1 MKRSVIVGYARS
13 SNDYDGLI
21 DRYKNSTTD
30 EDRLRYLEGLASF
43 KRPDLVRR
51 VQDFA
56 MAGNVKR
63 QDIGRGLLQFATA
76 NPDAH
81 AVTWQWFKDNIEKL
95 DKMYEGTAT
104 LSAYMRAYISI
115 IGVGRVEDVEKLFK
129 EHKIAGS
136 DATLERLKIHD
147 RLAKEI
153 AKT

>member
-1 MKRSVIVGYARS
+1 
-13 SNDYDGLI
+13 
-21 DRYKNSTTD
+21 
-30 EDRLRYLEGLASF
+30 LEGLASF
-43 KRPDLVRR
+43 KRPDLVRK
-51 VQDFA
+51 VQDWA

-81 AVTWQWFKDNIEKL
+81 AVTWMWFKDNVEKL

-104 LSAYMRAYISI
+104 LSAYMRAYIAI
-115 IGVGRVEDVEKLFK
+115 LGVGRVGEVEKLFS
-129 EHKIAGS
+129 EHKLAGA

-153 AKT
+153 TEA

>member
-1 MKRSVIVGYARS
+1 
-13 SNDYDGLI
+13 
-21 DRYKNSTTD
+21 
-30 EDRLRYLEGLASF
+30 
-43 KRPDLVRR
+43 VRK

-63 QDIGRGLLQFATA
+63 QDIGRGLLQFATS

-81 AVTWQWFKDNIEKL
+81 AVTWQWFRDNIEKL
-95 DKMYEGTAT
+95 DRMYEGTAT

-115 IGVGRVEDVEKLFK
+115 IGVGRVSEIEKLFT
-129 EHKIAGS
+129 EHKLAGA

-153 AKT
+153 TKP